1 VANFRQHFA
10 RGQHFAY
17 DLADLGHYYRDYVR
31 LMGHF
36 DAVLPGA
43 VHRIG
48 YEDLVEDSEGQIRA
62 LLEGL
67 NLPFED
73 ACLQFH
79 KTKRP
84 VRTPSSEQVRSPF
97 SGRAPRT
104 GRRGTHGWGRC
115 GRLWAFKGI
124 KGKNARVLHT
134 RAPVHVFVAHRV
146 RPWIKVAAP
155 QARLHGQRW
164 RIEGL
169 RRYKLRRW
177 IVRAQGSGAIALSP
191 EDVMGARGGNPRI
204 FSFKLLQ

>member
-36 DAVLPGA
+36 DAALPGA

-62 LLEGL
+62 LLKGL
-67 NLPFED
+67 DLPFED

-79 KTKRP
+79 KTRRP

-115 GRLWAFKGI
+115 GRLWTFKGI
-124 KGKNARVLHT
+124 KRKECEGVTPSRSRSCLRCASGSAKGKGRGA
-134 RAPVHVFVAHRV
+134 AG
-146 RPWIKVAAP
+146 IKYP
-155 QARLHGQRW
+155 RQRYRSYGLTACGALASASGEFRRTISVSLPYRRKTSW
-164 RIEGL
+164 EREG
-169 RRYKLRRW
+169 
-177 IVRAQGSGAIALSP
+177 
-191 EDVMGARGGNPRI
+191 
-204 FSFKLLQ
+204 